1 MEDVDGKRS
10 KSIKPD
16 VSYLPLA
23 AGKEKENPTALVR
36 VMTQISTVIYTTRLA
51 RGAQFHLVKCAV
63 FRVCER

>member
-10 KSIKPD
+10 KSIKTD

-51 RGAQFHLVKCAV
+51 RGGAISSRQVRRFSCL
-63 FRVCER
+63 